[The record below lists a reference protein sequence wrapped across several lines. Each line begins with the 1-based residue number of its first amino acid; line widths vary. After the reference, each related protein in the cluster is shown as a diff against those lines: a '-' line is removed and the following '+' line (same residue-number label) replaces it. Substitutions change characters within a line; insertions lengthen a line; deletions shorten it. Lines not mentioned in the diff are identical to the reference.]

1 MRKIKIESV
10 IRNRL
15 VEFID
20 SDCFAV
26 QREFAKS
33 EYWKHHADQLST
45 EISEK
50 HVSISG
56 DSGFYAP
63 LPSSVLPNNIRRI
76 LRALS
81 DPRKIISWIN
91 HLVKQERL
99 MSYEKAFD
107 AVMSHSEV
115 SDPEL
120 SRFRINHLQMSRREN
135 IFANTKAVSKHYQHW
150 SGCSASIKII
160 NQYYY
165 QNILRNY
172 IDASK
177 THTVMEIGA
186 GNGNL
191 PSILFHDWAPIRSI
205 LVDLPETLA
214 VAIPFISGLFPQA
227 KLVMPHEINSGG
239 LPSQY
244 DFAFLTVD
252 QLDSVADNSVDLS
265 INCHSF
271 QEMTHKQIQ
280 IYFDLIHRVTRE
292 SGFFFTANRVD
303 KIPSSPDAH
312 RVEQPDPPNR
322 FADYPWCPKNEI
334 LIYEISRLAR
344 LCQLDDIYLR
354 LECIHR

>member
-1 MRKIKIESV
+1 MRKIQIESDV
-10 IRNRL
+10 SERL
-15 VEFID
+15 AGFID

-26 QREFAKS
+26 KRECAKS
-33 EYWKHHADQLST
+33 EYWKHHADQFST
-45 EISEK
+45 EIK
-50 HVSISG
+50 GNYVNVSG

-63 LPSSVLPNNIRRI
+63 LPSSVLPNVIRKI
-76 LRALS
+76 LRALL
-81 DPRKIISWIN
+81 DPRKVVNWIN
-91 HLVKQERL
+91 HFDKRERL
-99 MSYEKAFD
+99 MSYEKAYD
-107 AVMSHSEV
+107 AVMSHAEV

-120 SRFRINHLQMSRREN
+120 SRFRINHLQMARLEN
-135 IFANTKAVSKHYQHW
+135 VFANAKAVSKHYQSW
-150 SGCSASIKII
+150 SGYSASPQII

-172 IDASK
+172 IDKGK
-177 THTVMEIGA
+177 THTVLEIGA

-191 PSILFHDWAPIRSI
+191 PSILFHDWAPIRAI

-227 KLVMPHEINSGG
+227 KVVMPHEINSGG
-239 LPSQY
+239 FPSHF

-252 QLDSVADNSVDLS
+252 QLDFLADNSVDLS

-280 IYFDLIHRVTRE
+280 VYFDLIHQVTRE

-303 KIPSSPDAH
+303 KIPSSPDAY

-322 FADYPWCPKNEI
+322 FADYPWYPKNKV
-334 LIYEISRLAR
+334 LVYEISRLAR
-344 LCQLDDIYLR
+344 LCQFDDIYLR
-354 LECIHR
+354 LECIHK